1 MWPCSQFCQVLRAW
15 PAITAGSTPR
25 SPSLEDPSFQQGR
38 LPRDPDAFLRCHH
51 EPARES
57 LSMVRQYLL
66 QHRNLV
72 GPSFVLEPQQ
82 DDPGVNG
89 PFPVDQFAE
98 ILVVGDQDALLG
110 PAKE

>member
-1 MWPCSQFCQVLRAW
+1 
-15 PAITAGSTPR
+15 
-25 SPSLEDPSFQQGR
+25 
-38 LPRDPDAFLRCHH
+38 
-51 EPARES
+51 
-57 LSMVRQYLL
+57 MVRQYLL